1 MEKGVI
7 FDTQSPEPYNVVHF
21 HYATNLL
28 PEEIDLEWA
37 KKRRNNEYNF
47 VGTIHAPRPD
57 CEPLHQQ
64 FIEIVKEKGLSFNHY
79 NPNIN
84 PATDEEHV
92 KILQDSMFVPDFR
105 PAEQKVQR
113 YVADRI
119 MKAISYG
126 CLVVSDCPYAKDF
139 IDNDLLTSENAQEIF
154 DLGMENQY
162 NIELIT
168 HLMEIV
174 KQDHTYMNRC
184 KGLLSIVEEVQ
195 S

>member
-1 MEKGVI
+1 
-7 FDTQSPEPYNVVHF
+7 
-21 HYATNLL
+21 
-28 PEEIDLEWA
+28 
-37 KKRRNNEYNF
+37 
-47 VGTIHAPRPD
+47 
-57 CEPLHQQ
+57 
-64 FIEIVKEKGLSFNHY
+64 
-79 NPNIN
+79 
-84 PATDEEHV
+84 
-92 KILQDSMFVPDFR
+92 MFVPDFR